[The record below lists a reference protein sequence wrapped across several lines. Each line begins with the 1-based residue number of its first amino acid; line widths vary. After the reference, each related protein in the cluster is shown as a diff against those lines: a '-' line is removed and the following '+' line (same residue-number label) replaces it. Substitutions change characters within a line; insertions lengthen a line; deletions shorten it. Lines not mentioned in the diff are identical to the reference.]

1 MEPTLALSKLSQP
14 APRRLSSPSLQDRLR
29 LLPGLALSAGLAAV
43 AIRLGATGWLP
54 AHGMTGL
61 TVAIVLG
68 ILLGNTVYPFIAAS
82 SGAGVIFSKQT
93 LLRAGVIL
101 YGLRLTLHDIG
112 QVGMSGVLI
121 DAVLLS
127 STFMLA
133 VFLGTRL
140 FGLDRETSMLIG
152 AGNAICGAAAVMATE
167 PLLRARSEQV
177 TVAIS
182 TVVVFGT
189 VAIFVYP
196 ALYELNQ
203 HWQLLPAGSR
213 AFGIYAGSTIHEVA
227 QVFAAARSIS
237 VETADTAV
245 ITKMVRVMM
254 LAPFL
259 IGMSAWLAR
268 QDARQEARRQA
279 ASRLDVQRQGAQ
291 CLEAQRL
298 GGADGHQ
305 AGHRRLTIPWFAFAF
320 IGMVVF
326 NSLAVLPHA
335 AVGAAIDLDTFLLAM
350 AMGALGLTTHL
361 SAIRRAGIKPLLLGG
376 LLFIWLVGGGAV
388 INSVFGG

>member
-1 MEPTLALSKLSQP
+1 MRGFCFRS
-14 APRRLSSPSLQDRLR
+14 RR
-29 LLPGLALSAGLAAV
+29 
-43 AIRLGATGWLP
+43 
-54 AHGMTGL
+54 
-61 TVAIVLG
+61 
-68 ILLGNTVYPFIAAS
+68 
-82 SGAGVIFSKQT
+82 

-127 STFMLA
+127 STFALA
-133 VFLGTRL
+133 LFLGTRL

-237 VETADTAV
+237 VETANTAV

-259 IGMSAWLAR
+259 IGMSVWLAR
-268 QDARQEARRQA
+268 RDARQEARV
-279 ASRLDVQRQGAQ
+279 DVQGQVAQGPD
-291 CLEAQRL
+291 AQRH
-298 GGADGHQ
+298 GGTDGHQ
-305 AGHRRLTIPWFAFAF
+305 TGHRRLTIPWFAFAF

-335 AVGAAIDLDTFLLAM
+335 VVGAAIDLDTFLLAM

-376 LLFIWLVGGGAV
+376 LLFVWLVGGGAV
-388 INSVFGG
+388 INSIFGS

>member
-1 MEPTLALSKLSQP
+1 
-14 APRRLSSPSLQDRLR
+14 
-29 LLPGLALSAGLAAV
+29 
-43 AIRLGATGWLP
+43 
-54 AHGMTGL
+54 MTAL

-68 ILLGNTVYPFIAAS
+68 ILLGNTVYPFLAAS
-82 SGAGVIFSKQT
+82 SGAGVLFSKQT

-121 DAVLLS
+121 DAVLLG
-127 STFMLA
+127 STFALA
-133 VFLGTRL
+133 LFLGTRL

-203 HWQLLPAGSR
+203 HWHLLPPGSR

-237 VETADTAV
+237 VETANTAV

-268 QDARQEARRQA
+268 QD
-279 ASRLDVQRQGAQ
+279 
-291 CLEAQRL
+291 
-298 GGADGHQ
+298 GGRDGNQ

-326 NSLAVLPHA
+326 NSLAMLPHA
-335 AVGAAIDLDTFLLAM
+335 VAEAAIDLDTFLLAM

-376 LLFIWLVGGGAV
+376 LLFVWLVGGGAV
-388 INSVFGG
+388 INSLFGS

>member
-14 APRRLSSPSLQDRLR
+14 APRRLSWSPLQDWLR
-29 LLPGLALSAGLAAV
+29 LLPGLALSAVLAAV
-43 AIRLGATGWLP
+43 AIRLGAAGWLP
-54 AHGMTGL
+54 AHGMTAL

-68 ILLGNTVYPFIAAS
+68 ILLGNTVYPFLAAS
-82 SGAGVIFSKQT
+82 SGAGVLFSKQT

-112 QVGMSGVLI
+112 QVGVSGVLI

-127 STFMLA
+127 STFALA
-133 VFLGTRL
+133 LFLGTRL

-189 VAIFVYP
+189 VAIFLYP

-203 HWQLLPAGSR
+203 HWHLLPAGSR

-237 VETADTAV
+237 VETANTAV

-268 QDARQEARRQA
+268 QDARQEAQ
-279 ASRLDVQRQGAQ
+279 RLDVQLQG
-291 CLEAQRL
+291 
-298 GGADGHQ
+298 GTDGHQ
-305 AGHRRLTIPWFAFAF
+305 ASHRRLTIPWFAFAF

-335 AVGAAIDLDTFLLAM
+335 VVGAAIDLDTFLLAM

-376 LLFIWLVGGGAV
+376 LLFVWLVAGGAV
-388 INSVFGG
+388 INSIFGS

>member
-14 APRRLSSPSLQDRLR
+14 APRRLSSPSLQDKLR
-29 LLPGLALSAGLAAV
+29 LLPGLALSAALAAA

-54 AHGMTGL
+54 AHGMTAL

-68 ILLGNTVYPFIAAS
+68 ILLGNTVYPFFAAS
-82 SGAGVIFSKQT
+82 SGAGVLFSKQT

-112 QVGMSGVLI
+112 QVGVSGVLI

-127 STFMLA
+127 STFALA
-133 VFLGTRL
+133 LFLGTRL

-203 HWQLLPAGSR
+203 HWHLLPPGSR

-237 VETADTAV
+237 VETANTAV

-268 QDARQEARRQA
+268 QDGRRQEARQH
-279 ASRLDVQRQGAQ
+279 
-291 CLEAQRL
+291 
-298 GGADGHQ
+298 GGSDGHQ
-305 AGHRRLTIPWFAFAF
+305 AGDRRLTIPWFAFAF
-320 IGMVVF
+320 IGVVVF

-335 AVGAAIDLDTFLLAM
+335 VAGAAIDLDTFLLAM

-376 LLFIWLVGGGAV
+376 LLFVWLVGGGAA
-388 INSVFGG
+388 INSLFGS

>member
-1 MEPTLALSKLSQP
+1 
-14 APRRLSSPSLQDRLR
+14 
-29 LLPGLALSAGLAAV
+29 
-43 AIRLGATGWLP
+43 
-54 AHGMTGL
+54 
-61 TVAIVLG
+61 

-121 DAVLLS
+121 DAALLS
-127 STFMLA
+127 STFALA
-133 VFLGTRL
+133 LFLGTRL

-196 ALYELNQ
+196 ALYALNQ

-237 VETADTAV
+237 VETANTAV

-268 QDARQEARRQA
+268 QDGRRQA
-279 ASRLDVQRQGAQ
+279 VQ
-291 CLEAQRL
+291 QRE
-298 GGADGHQ
+298 GSDESQ

-361 SAIRRAGIKPLLLGG
+361 SAIRRAGIKPLLLGAV
-376 LLFIWLVGGGAV
+376 LFVWLVGGGAA
-388 INSVFGG
+388 INSLIGS

>member
-14 APRRLSSPSLQDRLR
+14 APRRLSAPSLRDKLR
-29 LLPGLALSAGLAAV
+29 LLPGLALSAVLAAA
-43 AIRLGATGWLP
+43 AIRLGAAGWLP
-54 AHGMTGL
+54 AHGMTAL

-68 ILLGNTVYPFIAAS
+68 ILLGNTVYPFLAAS
-82 SGAGVIFSKQT
+82 SGAGVLFSKQT

-127 STFMLA
+127 STFALA
-133 VFLGTRL
+133 LFLGTRL

-237 VETADTAV
+237 VETANTAV

-259 IGMSAWLAR
+259 IGMSVWLAR
-268 QDARQEARRQA
+268 RRESQRHGGDHGHEVEPGHEA
-279 ASRLDVQRQGAQ
+279 D
-291 CLEAQRL
+291 
-298 GGADGHQ
+298 H
-305 AGHRRLTIPWFAFAF
+305 GHRRLTIPWFAFAF

-326 NSLAVLPHA
+326 NSLAALPHA
-335 AVGAAIDLDTFLLAM
+335 VVGAAIDLDTFLLAM

-376 LLFIWLVGGGAV
+376 LLFVWLMGGGAV
-388 INSVFGG
+388 INSIFGS